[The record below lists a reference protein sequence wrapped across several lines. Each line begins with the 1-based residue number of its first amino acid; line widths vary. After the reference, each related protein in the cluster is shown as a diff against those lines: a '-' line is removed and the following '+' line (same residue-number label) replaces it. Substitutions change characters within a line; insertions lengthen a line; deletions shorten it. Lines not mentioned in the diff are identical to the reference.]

1 MIKAGRLREAAVAT
15 VERLNP
21 SVLTFPAMRSEDS
34 SVAMIAGRYLQ
45 RSRVPIAS
53 QSLRGK
59 GIASLSR
66 GCTAK
71 VRLAKGLYGEGA
83 PGRLGARWP

>member
-34 SVAMIAGRYLQ
+34 SVAMIAGSYLQ
-45 RSRVPIAS
+45 RSRVHHSFAIIA
-53 QSLRGK
+53 
-59 GIASLSR
+59 
-66 GCTAK
+66 
-71 VRLAKGLYGEGA
+71 
-83 PGRLGARWP
+83 W